1 MLFVLKIDKATSEDL
16 ATPSIDEAKKKIKK
30 QSKRNTIKMN
40 TTRNPKKSRTRKEI
54 YTHEIVGHIN
64 YDSSNKS
71 RESQFYRFVTGQQ
84 VFYQINWYFYI

>member
-54 YTHEIVGHIN
+54 YAHEIVGHIN

-71 RESQFYRFVTGQQ
+71 KERA
-84 VFYQINWYFYI
+84 NCKD